1 MMSIATMTARRR
13 RIAPGRLGPI
23 LAAALALM
31 LPAPAS
37 AGTQLRLETVLG
49 DVSVELFDTLRPV
62 SVNNFLN
69 YVDDDDY
76 TDSIV
81 HRSVPGFVIQGGGFF
96 AVGGVLFAIPTNPP
110 FQDIP
115 GPSNLRGTLA
125 MAENAQ
131 GATSQWFINLAN
143 NTGLDADFT
152 VFGEVT
158 LGMDVVDALAALP
171 TFAFAPPF
179 NEIPLRD
186 YTPADFLAME
196 PVTQDHFVIVHAIP
210 EPGARLQLLAA
221 GLLLALLAR
230 RRARLG
236 ALAGSGSLRE
246 RSRAMKPTNT
256 SSSARRPQ
264 RLRSAPET

>member
-1 MMSIATMTARRR
+1 MMSIARMTARRR

-31 LPAPAS
+31 LPASAS

-96 AVGGVLFAIPTNPP
+96 LDGISLVSIPMDPP

-125 MAENAQ
+125 MAENAM
-131 GATSQWFINLAN
+131 GATSQWFINLAD
-143 NTGLDADFT
+143 NTGLDANFT

-158 LGMDVVDALAALP
+158 FGMDVVDAIAALP
-171 TFAFAPPF
+171 TFPFAPPF

-186 YTPADFLAME
+186 YTVADFLAMV
-196 PVTQDHFVIVHAIP
+196 PVTEDHFVIVHAIP
-210 EPGARLQLLAA
+210 EPGVNLQLLAA
-221 GLLLALLAR
+221 VPLLALLAR
-230 RRARLG
+230 RRLLQRPG
-236 ALAGSGSLRE
+236 HDPPGSPGGT
-246 RSRAMKPTNT
+246 P
-256 SSSARRPQ
+256 
-264 RLRSAPET
+264 